1 MRERREGGLDQEG
14 EMERLTVAEK
24 GVGRG
29 GGEGWGSCGEGPLL
43 IPTYC
48 LRTWSPTP
56 NKPRDFAEGWGG
68 GKRMERPGRY
78 LRNQKPKEEEEGGS
92 HFHFSLDFPSPASR
106 FAGWP

>member
-56 NKPRDFAEGWGG
+56 KSPEILPRDGV
-68 GKRMERPGRY
+68 
-78 LRNQKPKEEEEGGS
+78 GGS
-92 HFHFSLDFPSPASR
+92 GWKGR
-106 FAGWP
+106 AGI